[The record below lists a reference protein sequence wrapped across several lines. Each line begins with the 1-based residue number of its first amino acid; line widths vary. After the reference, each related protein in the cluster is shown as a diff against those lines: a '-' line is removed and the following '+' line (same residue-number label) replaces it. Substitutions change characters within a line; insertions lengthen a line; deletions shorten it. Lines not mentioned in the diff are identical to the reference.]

1 MAVDD
6 LVFEVRRRGKEG
18 ERGRE
23 SGASEREREEK
34 ETSKRTTKSETSF
47 QPLARI
53 ENPKSTNSGDPRR
66 HEHLRR
72 GQVGAAPRL
81 RGVMRTKEGRRKKER
96 RSVARSFF
104 PLFLFERCASQH
116 QDVLSSSLPRNP
128 VKLRT
133 QKWQRKKKTHATPP
147 PRGGGGGGGKKKKRG
162 LVSPLWSPAWSS
174 LPLAPRSTDP
184 GDLFSS
190 FVLSFFPPFPPPS
203 LSALKWQPQP
213 SERAP
218 RRS

>member
-147 PRGGGGGGGKKKKRG
+147 PSRRRRRRWKEKKTRPG
-162 LVSPLWSPAWSS
+162 
-174 LPLAPRSTDP
+174 LAPLEPSLVVTSVGAPVHRPWRPLFFFRS
-184 GDLFSS
+184 LFL
-190 FVLSFFPPFPPPS
+190 FPFPPP
-203 LSALKWQPQP
+203 LFLL
-213 SERAP
+213 
-218 RRS
+218 

>member
-133 QKWQRKKKTHATPP
+133 QKWQRKKKTHATPLEEEEEEVE
-147 PRGGGGGGGKKKKRG
+147 RKKNE
-162 LVSPLWSPAWSS
+162 AWSRPFGAQ
-174 LPLAPRSTDP
+174 LGRHFRWRP
-184 GDLFSS
+184 GPPTLETS
-190 FVLSFFPPFPPPS
+190 FLLSFSLSFSLPPPS
-203 LSALKWQPQP
+203 LSALKWKPQP